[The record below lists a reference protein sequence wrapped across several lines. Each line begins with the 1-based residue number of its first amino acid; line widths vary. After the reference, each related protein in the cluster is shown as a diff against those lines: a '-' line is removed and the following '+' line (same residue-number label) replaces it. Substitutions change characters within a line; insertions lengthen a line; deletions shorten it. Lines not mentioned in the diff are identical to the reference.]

1 MAHWGDGVAHLGDVV
16 AHWEDGG
23 EAHWGD
29 GVAHWATHLSMSIEV
44 HPCCKFSTRFG
55 TGPIAGDLRI
65 QISRHKM
72 SSLKVQ

>member
-29 GVAHWATHLSMSIEV
+29 GVAHWATNLSIEV
-44 HPCCKFSTRFG
+44 HPCCKFSARFVTSPG
-55 TGPIAGDLRI
+55 LGI
-65 QISRHKM
+65 
-72 SSLKVQ
+72 